1 MVVKKRKKNTSRK
14 SKDDSNE
21 SKYDHDCWLE
31 SSADKQLTEDW
42 KLFDSELSESNSFV
56 NSGYDE
62 DVDMSLD
69 NNKVSFP
76 SQKGNAPENDT
87 MVCPE
92 GDLDMSLEEGEV
104 LFPSH
109 KGNTP
114 QKGPIVSSEGE

>member
-31 SSADKQLTEDW
+31 SSSDKQLTEDW

-62 DVDMSLD
+62 DVDMSLE
-69 NNKVSFP
+69 
-76 SQKGNAPENDT
+76 Q
-87 MVCPE
+87 
-92 GDLDMSLEEGEV
+92 GEV